1 MPLRLSASAR
11 LKLTTASAAL
21 LALAAPGLAQAQ
33 VLSGTVKDSSGE
45 ARFEG
50 AIITIEELG
59 RSVAT
64 DRFGVFRIT
73 NVPEGSYTIT
83 TDYVGTPS
91 VSSSIDL
98 PTEGA
103 NIDIVIGEDV
113 EYIDNII
120 VVGTRAAQAGAINQQ
135 RASNSII
142 TVIDSDGL
150 GNFPDTTVADS
161 LQRAVGIS
169 IETDQGEGRY
179 VSIRGISPDL
189 ISASI
194 NGVRTPSP
202 EDRRGVLLDGVP
214 SDLLS
219 GIEIQKSL
227 TPDLDAD
234 TIGGVINLK
243 TLSAFDRD
251 GQFLSVKAQG
261 RVNEIT
267 DNLSGKGTLTY
278 TNTWDDRLG
287 LAVSA
292 NYQQLAI
299 EAHNNEVG
307 GWGEDNGTFFIND
320 DYEHRWYDLTRERF
334 GLVGNLDFRATD
346 NTTLYFRSLF
356 NRYEDDEVRNKFEYR
371 AFDDTFDDAFGN
383 GDEDTELASPIS
395 STQSQVAL
403 NEVDAEVR
411 KRLEIREIQ
420 TYSLGGETTLDSWTF
435 DYEVAYA
442 TAEED
447 DSRNHDVTFRTEDI
461 QEELGATAT
470 SPQFLL
476 IDTSTSET
484 PRLSNQAIFDRIL
497 NPANFA
503 LDELEEEDTINEDEE
518 VSARLNIARDS
529 VMGDV
534 PVTWKA
540 GGKYRD
546 REKIRDVNKIFSE
559 ADDVFASE
567 FTDNQLIP
575 GWRLPNPSP
584 AFPDGDL
591 TVALR
596 NGGDS
601 RLEVNDDDTFLESNF
616 EDFTINEQILAAYA
630 MGTFEI
636 DNLTL
641 IAGVRLEQTDVELQ
655 GNIVAEEFEDEN
667 GNDVAAAS
675 TTFTLEDD
683 YTNVLPSVNAK
694 YDFSEKF
701 IGRAAYYSAV
711 VRPAFNEIAPSLFIN
726 DDRDGIEM
734 GNTALEPLEADNF
747 DLSFEFYPSELS
759 LISISGFYKSIDN
772 AIFPVEFEIGDAPAG
787 VDLSRI
793 PASILADPGAE
804 VATFINVPDSEIFG
818 VEFNVIQSLD
828 VISPALDGF
837 LFSGNLTLSDSEATL
852 PDGRVVPFL
861 RQSDVVWNAAL
872 GYEKGPWDLRVS
884 ANYRG
889 DTLDELLEED
899 LDRIQDD
906 RLLVEASAKYQINDQ
921 FQVYVEGKNLTDAP
935 EYYYFGNESRLSQ
948 YDEFGRSFIFGVR
961 YTY

>member
-11 LKLTTASAAL
+11 LKLTTASVAL
-21 LALAAPGLAQAQ
+21 LALAAPGLAHAQ

-50 AIITIEELG
+50 AIVTIEELG

-64 DRFGVFRIT
+64 DRFGEFRIT
-73 NVPEGSYTIT
+73 NIPAGSYTIT

-91 VSSSIDL
+91 VTSEIDL
-98 PTEGA
+98 PSEGA

-113 EYIDNII
+113 EFVDNII

-251 GQFLSVKAQG
+251 GQFLSMKAQG
-261 RVNEIT
+261 RINEIT

-278 TNTWDDRLG
+278 TNTWDDRIG

-299 EAHNNEVG
+299 ESHNNEVG
-307 GWGEDNGTFFIND
+307 GWGEEGGIFYIND
-320 DYEHRWYDLTRERF
+320 DYEHRWYDLTRERI
-334 GLVGNLDFRATD
+334 GLVGNLDFRATE

-356 NRYEDDEVRNKFEYR
+356 NRYEDDEIRNKFEFR

-383 GDEDTELASPIS
+383 GDEDTELASPRS
-395 STQSQVAL
+395 PTQSRVAL
-403 NEVDAEVR
+403 NEVDAEAR

-420 TYSLGGETTLDSWTF
+420 TYSLGGETVMDEWTF

-461 QEELGATAT
+461 QEALGATAA
-470 SPQFLL
+470 SPEFLL
-476 IDTSTSET
+476 INTERPET
-484 PRLSNQAIFDRIL
+484 PVLTNDRIFGL
-497 NPANFA
+497 ILDPANYA

-518 VSARLNIARDS
+518 FSGQLNIARDS
-529 VMGDV
+529 ILGDF

-540 GGKYRD
+540 GGKFRD

-567 FTDNQLIP
+567 FTDNLLIP
-575 GWRLPNPSP
+575 GWRLPNPAA

-591 TVALR
+591 TTALR
-596 NGGDS
+596 NGGDP
-601 RLEVNDDDTFLESNF
+601 RLEVNEGDTFLESNF

-641 IAGVRLEQTDVELQ
+641 VAGVRLEQTDVELQ
-655 GNIVAEEFEDEN
+655 GNIVADEFEDAN
-667 GNDVAAAS
+667 GNDVPAS
-675 TTFTLEDD
+675 STAFTLGR
-683 YTNVLPSVNAK
+683 TSV
-694 YDFSEKF
+694 
-701 IGRAAYYSAV
+701 
-711 VRPAFNEIAPSLFIN
+711 
-726 DDRDGIEM
+726 
-734 GNTALEPLEADNF
+734 
-747 DLSFEFYPSELS
+747 
-759 LISISGFYKSIDN
+759 
-772 AIFPVEFEIGDAPAG
+772 
-787 VDLSRI
+787 
-793 PASILADPGAE
+793 
-804 VATFINVPDSEIFG
+804 
-818 VEFNVIQSLD
+818 
-828 VISPALDGF
+828 
-837 LFSGNLTLSDSEATL
+837 
-852 PDGRVVPFL
+852 
-861 RQSDVVWNAAL
+861 
-872 GYEKGPWDLRVS
+872 
-884 ANYRG
+884 
-889 DTLDELLEED
+889 
-899 LDRIQDD
+899 
-906 RLLVEASAKYQINDQ
+906 
-921 FQVYVEGKNLTDAP
+921 
-935 EYYYFGNESRLSQ
+935 
-948 YDEFGRSFIFGVR
+948 
-961 YTY
+961 